1 MTDPQDNKVQNN
13 AKELSVQEI
22 ANLNKI
28 LWPIDTDEGLEWWVE
43 DISDEQIGEISSILF
58 DEKE

>member
-1 MTDPQDNKVQNN
+1 MVTPQDNKVQNN
-13 AKELSVQEI
+13 GKELSAQEI

-28 LWPIDTDEGLEWWVE
+28 LWPIDTDEGLDGWVE
-43 DISDEQIGEISSILF
+43 DISDEQIEEIGSILF